1 MFCRTLVSDCGYNF
15 QSLSE
20 IIKNLFETFCFT
32 EHAER
37 GLMKGQ
43 GEYIKPHRASSGLE
57 HTRTR
62 THVGEHV
69 NVIDHAQ
76 EAI

>member
-1 MFCRTLVSDCGYNF
+1 
-15 QSLSE
+15 
-20 IIKNLFETFCFT
+20 
-32 EHAER
+32 
-37 GLMKGQ
+37 MKGQ